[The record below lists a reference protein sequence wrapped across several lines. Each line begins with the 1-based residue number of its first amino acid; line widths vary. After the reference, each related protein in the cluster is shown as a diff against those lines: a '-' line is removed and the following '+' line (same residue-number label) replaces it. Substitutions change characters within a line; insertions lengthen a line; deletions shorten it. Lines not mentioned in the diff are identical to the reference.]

1 MKLKELKSLLDE
13 MDDDVEVILQ
23 KDGEGNGY
31 SPLAGVDDNGVYF
44 PDTPWSGEV
53 YSLDCEAYEMDLE
66 EDEWEEIKKNN
77 IRVLILYPVN

>member
-1 MKLKELKSLLDE
+1 MKLKELKSLLNE
-13 MDDDVEVILQ
+13 MDDEMEVILQ

-31 SPLAGVDDNGVYF
+31 SPLAGVDNNGIYF

-53 YSLDCEAYEMDLE
+53 YSLDWAAYEVGME

-77 IRVLILYPVN
+77 NRVLILYPVN